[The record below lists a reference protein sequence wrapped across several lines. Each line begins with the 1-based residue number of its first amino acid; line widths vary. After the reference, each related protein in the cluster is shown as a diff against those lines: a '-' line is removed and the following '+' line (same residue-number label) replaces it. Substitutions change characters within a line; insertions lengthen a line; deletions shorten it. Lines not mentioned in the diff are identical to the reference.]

1 MPILSGPGLALR
13 LTTGHP
19 AQCDVPWLVAPH
31 LARNV
36 TVLLLL
42 AGGLLTVFEVSN
54 HRVPVLPA
62 DASPGPVL
70 VGAVLVGVA
79 LTIVERRLRRRLG

>member
-1 MPILSGPGLALR
+1 VSGPSLALR
-13 LTTGHP
+13 LTTSHP
-19 AQCDVPWLVAPH
+19 AQRDVPLLVARH

-36 TVLLLL
+36 TDLLLL

-54 HRVPVLPA
+54 HGVPVLPA

-70 VGAVLVGVA
+70 VGAVLLGVA
-79 LTIVERRLRRRLG
+79 LTMVERRLRRRLE

>member
-1 MPILSGPGLALR
+1 
-13 LTTGHP
+13 
-19 AQCDVPWLVAPH
+19 VARH

-36 TVLLLL
+36 TALLLL
-42 AGGLLTVFEVSN
+42 AAGLLTVFEVSN

-70 VGAVLVGVA
+70 VGAVLFGVA
-79 LTIVERRLRRRLG
+79 LTIVERRLRRRLR